1 MKMGKKGVCMIL
13 ESGSQIKYRHWF
25 LRFEFGIVRKIHYT
39 PLTYSVFLLI

>member
-1 MKMGKKGVCMIL
+1 MKMGKKGAGMIL

-39 PLTYSVFLLI
+39 PLTYS